1 MPDLPKLTIFEK
13 SRGIPTPIKNIRRQ
27 VLTDVAKM
35 IVEKKPASFIETIP
49 YNIITKNTPTYRE
62 SVFRERAIVRERVR
76 LAFGLDLKEFGAHG
90 PIIDDVTPA
99 MTDSKFLH
107 LPIVNVIKAGCERCE
122 TDSFWVTNNCR
133 KCMAHPCVAVC
144 PVDAV
149 SMDEKTGVIDQ
160 DKCVR
165 CGRCAQVC
173 PYNAIVHR
181 ERPCAQA
188 CGVGAIIT
196 DEDGFADI
204 DYEKCVSCGMCLV
217 ACPFGAI
224 GEKSEMVQ
232 IIHALLAK
240 KPVYAEIAPSFV
252 GQFGPLVKA
261 PMIVEAIKKLGFAG
275 VVEVAYGADVGTLL
289 EAKELADICCNSEEH
304 KEFIATSCCT
314 AWKQAATNN
323 FPKLAEN
330 ISESY
335 TPMVEAARKIKKIE
349 PKSRVVFIGPCIAK
363 KNECFAPEVAELVDF
378 VITYEELGALFQAFG
393 VDPSEMK
400 STKDLKDAS
409 ETGRAYAVAGG
420 VANAIISQTKELL
433 GKDVD
438 IPFVSAD
445 TLAGCM
451 KMLKDIEKE
460 KIDPKPMLVEGM
472 ACPFG
477 CIGGPGTLAPLHRAK
492 RKVKT
497 FSKRAKV
504 KLPSE
509 YLDK

>member
-13 SRGIPTPIKNIRRQ
+13 SRGLPTPIKTIRRQ
-27 VLTDVAKM
+27 VLTEVAKM
-35 IVEKKPASFIETIP
+35 IVEKKPASHIETIP
-49 YNIITKNTPTYRE
+49 YNIITKNTPTYRD
-62 SVFRERAIVRERVR
+62 SVFRERAIVRERAR

-90 PIIDDVTPA
+90 PIIDDVSPA
-99 MTDSKFLH
+99 MTDTKFLG

-122 TDSFWVTNNCR
+122 TDSFWVTDNCR
-133 KCMAHPCVAVC
+133 RCLAHPCTVVC

-149 SMDEKTGVIDQ
+149 SILDKKGYINQE
-160 DKCVR
+160 KCVK

-224 GEKSEMVQ
+224 GEKSELVQ
-232 IIHALLAK
+232 IIYALQGK
-240 KPVYAEIAPSFV
+240 RPVFAELAPSFV

-261 PMIVEAIKKLGFAG
+261 PMIIEAIKMIGFSG
-275 VVEVAYGADVGTLL
+275 VVEVAYGADIGTLS
-289 EAKELADICCNSEEH
+289 EAKDLAEICCDSEEH
-304 KEFIATSCCT
+304 KDFIATSCCT

-323 FPKLAEN
+323 FPILAEN

-335 TPMVEAARKIKKIE
+335 TPMVEAARKVKKLE
-349 PKSRVVFIGPCIAK
+349 PKARVVFIGPCIAK
-363 KNECFAPEVAELVDF
+363 KNECFAPEVAKLVDF
-378 VITYEELGALFQAFG
+378 VMTFEELGALFQAFG
-393 VDPSEMK
+393 VDPAEMT
-400 STKDLKDAS
+400 STQDIKDAS
-409 ETGRAYAVAGG
+409 ESGRGYAVAGG
-420 VANAIISQTKELL
+420 VANAIIAQTKELL

-438 IPFVSAD
+438 IPFTSAD
-445 TLAGCM
+445 TLSGCM
-451 KMLKDIEKE
+451 KMLKDIEKG
-460 KIDPKPMLVEGM
+460 KIEPKPILVEGM
-472 ACPFG
+472 ACPYG

-497 FSKRAKV
+497 FSKRAKT
-504 KLPSE
+504 KLPSD
-509 YLDK
+509 YLEE